1 MDTPIGK
8 VTPLGLRLPRELKDW
23 VVEQARKD
31 RRSVNSW
38 LTLLIE
44 QKREGQDAKAA

>member
-8 VTPLGLRLPRELKDW
+8 TAPIGLRLPPELKAW
-23 VVEQARKD
+23 VVEQAKRE

-44 QKREGQDAKAA
+44 RKKEAEHANVA

>member
-1 MDTPIGK
+1 MDTRIGK
-8 VTPLGLRLPRELKDW
+8 ISPLGLRLSPELKHW
-23 VVEQARKD
+23 VAEQAKKE

-44 QKREGQDAKAA
+44 RKKEAEGAQPA